1 MNVSRFAGKS
11 SNPVFS
17 NLKDLHI
24 MNHAMTTRSA
34 LVALALSLGSLSAL
48 AADPTFDFSTA
59 NQFIAV
65 GDGSSSTTPGIIVAL
80 NDASGVTATFN
91 DFANS
96 GNFVFDSQY
105 VAPLF
110 STSLNGA
117 PVVLTEG
124 GLSGD
129 TLTVSFSAAINAIQF
144 AYSLGNFTAGD
155 TLNVVAYDN
164 GVQAGTLT
172 STTGLVLNGT
182 TYAAGNFD
190 YNGGPI
196 TSLAISATALNAA
209 APVSITM
216 AAAVPEP
223 STYAL
228 MGMGLLA
235 IASVARRRKTSSAA

>member
-1 MNVSRFAGKS
+1 M
-11 SNPVFS
+11 
-17 NLKDLHI
+17 
-24 MNHAMTTRSA
+24 MHAMNTRSA
-34 LVALALSLGSLSAL
+34 LVALALSLSSLSAF
-48 AADPTFDFSTA
+48 AVDPTFDFSTA
-59 NQFIAV
+59 TQGIAI
-65 GDGSSSTTPGIIVAL
+65 GDGTASTTPGIIVGL
-80 NDASGVTATFN
+80 NDTSGVTATFT
-91 DFANS
+91 DSANS

-155 TLNVVAYDN
+155 TLNVVAFDN
-164 GVQAGTLT
+164 GVQVGALT
-172 STTGLVLNGT
+172 STTGLVQGGS

-196 TSLAISATALNAA
+196 TSLSISATALNAA
-209 APVSITM
+209 NPASITM
-216 AAAVPEP
+216 AAAVTEH